1 MTSERLVTALT
12 REATLAQRV
21 ENELERLILESR
33 LGEGDRLPS
42 ERELANQFG
51 VSRTVVREAV
61 RALAARRL
69 VDVGVGRGT
78 VVRMPTP
85 ETAGESMRLLLR
97 MQAGGADTD
106 KVSEVRRIMEDE
118 IASLAASRRTA
129 GDLRAMREI
138 LDEAGRHIDDPDA
151 FIKTDVSFHSQLA
164 RATQN
169 ELFVL
174 LLDSITEVMTEVRL
188 LGLRIPGTARRAL
201 EHHTAVFEAVRAGD
215 PEHAR
220 RAMDAH
226 MDEAADTLRRAVA
239 NDVEGSDERYE
250 AGPSSGREPS

>member
-1 MTSERLVTALT
+1 MTTGRLVSELA

-21 ENELERLILESR
+21 ETELERLILESR

-42 ERELANQFG
+42 ERELATQFR

-78 VVRMPTP
+78 VVRAPSAQS
-85 ETAGESMRLLLR
+85 AGESMRLLLR

-106 KVSEVRRIMEDE
+106 KVSEVRRILEDE
-118 IASLAASRRTA
+118 IAALAAARRTES
-129 GDLRAMREI
+129 DVRALGEI
-138 LDEAGRHIDDPDA
+138 LAEAGRHLDDPDA
-151 FIKTDVSFHSQLA
+151 FIKTDVAFHSRLA

-174 LLDSITEVMTEVRL
+174 ILDSLVEVMTEVRL

-201 EHHTAVFEAVRAGD
+201 EHHSAVFEAVRAGD

-220 RAMDAH
+220 RTMDAH
-226 MDEAADTLRRAVA
+226 MDEAADTLRRAVS
-239 NDVEGSDERYE
+239 NDPETPGGTDED
-250 AGPSSGREPS
+250 A